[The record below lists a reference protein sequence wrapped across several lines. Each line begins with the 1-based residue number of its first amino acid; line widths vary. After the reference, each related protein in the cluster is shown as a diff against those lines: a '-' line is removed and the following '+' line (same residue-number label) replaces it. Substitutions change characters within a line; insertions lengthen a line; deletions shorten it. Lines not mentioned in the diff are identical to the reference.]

1 MSRCSPSTRLR
12 GSWPS
17 RPNSGPNGGC
27 PFRGAGIPEFSDG
40 EKKGVGR
47 VDPQGPPFSRMV
59 RREHPRLCWRPTIP
73 GISPSRRV
81 APHRDRPATFIAKN
95 YDAQAAIGDHALMIP
110 RHPSPRAPPVGSQSA
125 RRSQSNRGA
134 CRRPAPSGPGALSSW
149 VVLRDSDCRL
159 QPLHG
164 RQILAPQSRFT
175 RQLHRVERSP
185 RKCGLR
191 RMRREGCRPRAAR
204 RSKNA
209 ASSPEPSSPPAQP
222 PCAVRARLTLG
233 PSPGL
238 PERPRAMPSRSS
250 RTSSGRARR
259 SW

>member
-1 MSRCSPSTRLR
+1 VSDRSNPDDDEPIFRLVVLDRGDYANVYGADPPTRPCRACRGRPLPPGPGGAGPALDVTPPGAGRWMSRCSPSTRLR

-134 CRRPAPSGPGALSSW
+134 CRRPAPSGPGASSE
-149 VVLRDSDCRL
+149 LGCPQGL
-159 QPLHG
+159 GLP
-164 RQILAPQSRFT
+164 APT
-175 RQLHRVERSP
+175 P
-185 RKCGLR
+185 PWPPNPC
-191 RMRREGCRPRAAR
+191 
-204 RSKNA
+204 RSKPIHA
-209 ASSPEPSSPPAQP
+209 PASSRG
-222 PCAVRARLTLG
+222 AV
-233 PSPGL
+233 P
-238 PERPRAMPSRSS
+238 
-250 RTSSGRARR
+250 
-259 SW
+259 